1 MRIFYNLIKADVKT
15 VYNEF
20 KGDLVLSFDTSSNV
34 RNLDTRHTAG
44 VDQSQDTDQRYD
56 HQENHSPRELII
68 ILLCNLIKIIYS
80 RTR

>member
-1 MRIFYNLIKADVKT
+1 MLNGLIMG
-15 VYNEF
+15 F
-20 KGDLVLSFDTSSNV
+20 SRGLVLSLDTSSNV

-80 RTR
+80 WTR